1 MKNPKLRILLVDDHA
16 MIRLG
21 LAGVLSAEP
30 GIEICGEA
38 RNGREAIDQHA
49 TLRPDITLMDG
60 MLPDMHGVE
69 ATTEILQHSPN
80 AKVILIS
87 INETSEDV
95 RRAIKAGVL
104 GYVPKSCE
112 QDTIIE
118 AIHAVAK
125 GQSFLP
131 TYLAQRLAEQ
141 SAMLTLSHREVEVL
155 RLVAQGKA
163 NKEIATL
170 LALSNETVKTHLAH
184 VMRKLGAADRAH
196 AVTIAMEE
204 GFLRS

>member
-69 ATTEILQHSPN
+69 ATTEILQHSPS
-80 AKVILIS
+80 AKVVLIS
-87 INETSEDV
+87 INETAEDV
-95 RRAIKAGVL
+95 RRAMKAGVM
-104 GYVPKSCE
+104 G
-112 QDTIIE
+112 
-118 AIHAVAK
+118 
-125 GQSFLP
+125 
-131 TYLAQRLAEQ
+131 
-141 SAMLTLSHREVEVL
+141 
-155 RLVAQGKA
+155 
-163 NKEIATL
+163 
-170 LALSNETVKTHLAH
+170 
-184 VMRKLGAADRAH
+184 
-196 AVTIAMEE
+196 
-204 GFLRS
+204 